1 MSLPVGPVEE
11 QYKTPSGS
19 GRTCKCLFVD
29 DGVGLSRKAA
39 SVVFF
44 TCPDPSCSHRTGPA
58 PVNVAEYEAYA
69 KDNMPRIIHGY
80 YASGANDMITLRENR
95 AAFSRL
101 RLMPKILVDVTHV
114 NTETTILGDRV
125 ASPILVAP
133 SAMQR
138 MAHDHGECATAKAAA
153 RMNTLMTLS
162 SWSTIA
168 LEEVAN
174 SAPGGLRWFQLYV
187 YKDRKVTMD
196 LVKRAEK
203 AGYKAF
209 AVTVDTPQVR
219 HLRRPPG
226 RGTTTP
232 TGWHLPDC
240 CFSHLTPSSPLHLH
254 AQLGRREADVRNK
267 FALPAHLTMGNFA
280 GKGGDHASG
289 TKTAGDKGSGL
300 ASYVASLIDQTLTW
314 KDIAWLRQVPHLSR
328 PLSGPLIRPLSR
340 PLFDSSRGSAR
351 YPLFHIVD
359 DDCSPG
365 PALPLP
371 TRPHS
376 VSLLFSISIRC
387 IRTPR

>member
-1 MSLPVGPVEE
+1 MPFR
-11 QYKTPSGS
+11 
-19 GRTCKCLFVD
+19 GRRRWFA
-29 DGVGLSRKAA
+29 RKVA
-39 SVVFF
+39 SVVFSTAF
-44 TCPDPSCSHRTGPA
+44 LFHRAGPA

-95 AAFSRL
+95 AAFARL
-101 RLMPKILVDVTHV
+101 RIMPKILVDVTHV

-219 HLRRPPG
+219 HLPTQPGPQAPPG
-226 RGTTTP
+226 RGTTTL
-232 TGWHLPDC
+232 TFGHLLNC
-240 CFSHLTPSSPLHLH
+240 CSSH
-254 AQLGRREADVRNK
+254 
-267 FALPAHLTMGNFA
+267 
-280 GKGGDHASG
+280 
-289 TKTAGDKGSGL
+289 
-300 ASYVASLIDQTLTW
+300 
-314 KDIAWLRQVPHLSR
+314 
-328 PLSGPLIRPLSR
+328 
-340 PLFDSSRGSAR
+340 PLFSSASACSWGAARPMCATSSR
-351 YPLFHIVD
+351 
-359 DDCSPG
+359 SP
-365 PALPLP
+365 
-371 TRPHS
+371 
-376 VSLLFSISIRC
+376 
-387 IRTPR
+387 RT